1 MASITNYYFG
11 YGSNLSKDQMF
22 VRCPES
28 SYLTS
33 GSLSDYSWFINTR
46 GYASI
51 KPDQNDFVLGEIFTL
66 SDKDIELLDIY
77 ESVAA
82 GMYEKF
88 IMSVKTQSGF
98 IDCLVYIA
106 TNKEIGQPQAE
117 YIERINAGIKSAN
130 LPSDYIKK
138 SIRPFIPES

>member
-1 MASITNYYFG
+1 MPSLTNHYFG

-22 VRCPES
+22 VRCPDS

-33 GSLSDYSWFINTR
+33 GRLSDYSWFINTR
-46 GYASI
+46 GYASVR
-51 KPDQNDFVLGEIFTL
+51 QNLNDFVLGEIFTL

-77 ESVAA
+77 ESVAE

-88 IMSVKTQSGF
+88 MMSVSTLSGA

-106 TNKEIGQPQAE
+106 TDKEIGQPQAE
-117 YIERINAGIKSAN
+117 YIERINAGIRSAN
-130 LPSDYIKK
+130 LPSDYVQK
-138 SIRPFIPES
+138 SIRPFVPES

>member
-1 MASITNYYFG
+1 
-11 YGSNLSKDQMF
+11 MF

-33 GSLSDYSWFINTR
+33 GRLSDYSWLINTR

-51 KPDQNDFVLGEIFTL
+51 RQNLNDFVLGEIFKL

-77 ESVAA
+77 ESVAE

-88 IMSVKTQSGF
+88 IMSVSTLNGD
-98 IDCLVYIA
+98 IDCLVYVA
-106 TNKEIGQPQAE
+106 TDNENGQPQAE
-117 YIERINAGIKSAN
+117 YIERINHGIKSAN
-130 LPSDYIKK
+130 LPSAYVQK

>member
-1 MASITNYYFG
+1 
-11 YGSNLSKDQMF
+11 MF
-22 VRCPES
+22 VRCPDS

-33 GSLSDYSWFINTR
+33 GRLSDYSWFINTR

-51 KPDQNDFVLGEIFTL
+51 KPNPDDFVLGEIFIL
-66 SDKDIELLDIY
+66 SDRDIELLDIY
-77 ESVAA
+77 ESVAE

-88 IMSVKTQSGF
+88 IMSIKIQSGF

-106 TNKEIGQPQAE
+106 TDKDLGQPQAE

-130 LPSDYIKK
+130 LPSDYIQK
-138 SIRPFIPES
+138 SIRPFVPES

>member
-11 YGSNLSKDQMF
+11 YGSNLSKDQMAI
-22 VRCPES
+22 RCPDS
-28 SYLTS
+28 NYFMS
-33 GSLSDYSWFINTR
+33 GNLSGHSWFINNR

-77 ESVAA
+77 ESVAE

-106 TNKEIGQPQAE
+106 ADKENGQPQAE
-117 YIERINAGIKSAN
+117 YIERINAGIRSAN
-130 LPSDYIKK
+130 LPSDYVQK

>member
-1 MASITNYYFG
+1 MPSLTNYYFG

-33 GSLSDYSWFINTR
+33 GRLSDYSWFINTR
-46 GYASI
+46 GYASVR
-51 KPDQNDFVLGEIFTL
+51 QNLNDFVLGEIFIL
-66 SDKDIELLDIY
+66 SDRDIELLDIY
-77 ESVAA
+77 ESVAE

-106 TNKEIGQPQAE
+106 TDNENGQPQAE
-117 YIERINAGIKSAN
+117 YIKRINAGIKCAN
-130 LPSDYIKK
+130 LPSDYVQK

>member
-1 MASITNYYFG
+1 MPYVTNYYFG

-33 GSLSDYSWFINTR
+33 GRLSDYSWFINTR
-46 GYASI
+46 GYASVR
-51 KPDQNDFVLGEIFTL
+51 QNLNDFVLGEIFTL
-66 SDKDIELLDIY
+66 SDKDIKLLDIY
-77 ESVAA
+77 ESVAE

-88 IMSVKTQSGF
+88 MMSVKTQSGF

-106 TNKEIGQPQAE
+106 TDKEIGQPQAE

-130 LPSDYIKK
+130 LPSDYIQK
-138 SIRPFIPES
+138 SIRPFVPES

>member
-1 MASITNYYFG
+1 
-11 YGSNLSKDQMF
+11 MF

-28 SYLTS
+28 SYLIS
-33 GSLSDYSWFINTR
+33 GKLSDYSWFINTR

-51 KPDQNDFVLGEIFTL
+51 RQNLNDFVLGEIFKL

-77 ESVAA
+77 ESVAE

-88 IMSVKTQSGF
+88 IMSVSTLNGD
-98 IDCLVYIA
+98 IDCLVYVA
-106 TNKEIGQPQAE
+106 TDNENGQPQAE
-117 YIERINAGIKSAN
+117 YIERINHGIKSAN
-130 LPSDYIKK
+130 LPSAYVQK

>member
-1 MASITNYYFG
+1 
-11 YGSNLSKDQMF
+11 MF

-33 GSLSDYSWFINTR
+33 GRLSDYSWFINTL

-51 KPDQNDFVLGEIFTL
+51 RQNLNDFVLGEIFKL

-77 ESVAA
+77 ESVAE

-88 IMSVKTQSGF
+88 IMSVSTLNGD
-98 IDCLVYIA
+98 IDCLVYVA
-106 TNKEIGQPQAE
+106 TDNENGQPQAE
-117 YIERINAGIKSAN
+117 YIERINHGIKSAN
-130 LPSDYIKK
+130 LPSAYVQK

>member
-1 MASITNYYFG
+1 MPSLTNHYFG

-22 VRCPES
+22 VRCPDS

-33 GSLSDYSWFINTR
+33 GRLSDYSWFINTR
-46 GYASI
+46 GYASVR
-51 KPDQNDFVLGEIFTL
+51 QNLNDFVLGEIFTL

-77 ESVAA
+77 ESVAE

-106 TNKEIGQPQAE
+106 ADKENGQPQAE
-117 YIERINAGIKSAN
+117 YIERINAGIRSAN
-130 LPSDYIKK
+130 LPSDYIQK
-138 SIRPFIPES
+138 SIRPFVPES

>member
-1 MASITNYYFG
+1 MPSLTHYYFG
-11 YGSNLSKDQMF
+11 YGSNLSKDQML

-51 KPDQNDFVLGEIFTL
+51 KPNQKDFVLGEIFTL
-66 SDKDIELLDIY
+66 SDKDVELLDIY
-77 ESVAA
+77 ESVAE

-88 IMSVKTQSGF
+88 IMSVKSQSGF

-106 TNKEIGQPQAE
+106 SDKEIGLPQAE

-130 LPSDYIKK
+130 LPSDYVQK
-138 SIRPFIPES
+138 SIRPFLPES

>member
-1 MASITNYYFG
+1 MAYITNHYFG

-22 VRCPES
+22 VRCPDS

-51 KPDQNDFVLGEIFTL
+51 KPDKNDFVLGEIFTL

-77 ESVAA
+77 ESVAE
-82 GMYEKF
+82 GMYEKQ
-88 IMSVKTQSGF
+88 IMSVKTLSGF

-106 TNKEIGQPQAE
+106 TDKEIGQPQAE
-117 YIERINAGIKSAN
+117 YIERINAGIKSAK
-130 LPSDYIKK
+130 LPSDYVQK
-138 SIRPFIPES
+138 SIRPFVPES

>member
-1 MASITNYYFG
+1 MPFLSNYYFG

-22 VRCPES
+22 VRCPDS
-28 SYLTS
+28 NYFAS
-33 GSLSDYSWFINTR
+33 GSLSDYSWFINNR

-77 ESVAA
+77 ESVAE

-106 TNKEIGQPQAE
+106 TDKEIGQPQAE
-117 YIERINAGIKSAN
+117 YIERINVGIKSAN